1 MEISKT
7 TTGQAA
13 AEVVRTVQPILEVKD
28 LEVYYGAIHAIK
40 GLSFYVDPGEIISL
54 IGANGA
60 GKTTILQ
67 TISGI
72 LSARRGDIIFDGQ
85 NLKKVAPHKIVER
98 GLAHVPEGR
107 RMFTG
112 LSVEDNLLMGG
123 YILKSRDD
131 IKAGL
136 DQAFRFFPRLKERR
150 NQKAGTLSGGEQQM
164 LAIGRALMSKPRIL
178 LLDEPSMG
186 LSPVLTQEIFS
197 RIREIA
203 VGGTTILLVEQ
214 NASMALQLANRAYV
228 LETGRITMTG
238 PAKALLYDER
248 IQTAYLGT

>member
-1 MEISKT
+1 MS
-7 TTGQAA
+7 QAD
-13 AEVVRTVQPILEVKD
+13 ERTNKVILEVKD
-28 LEVYYGAIHAIK
+28 LEVYYSAIHALK
-40 GLSFYVDPGEIISL
+40 GLGFQVNEGEIISL

-72 LSARRGDIIFDGQ
+72 LTARSGEITFDGH
-85 NLKKVAPHKIVER
+85 NLRKMLPHQIVAA

-107 RMFTG
+107 RVFTG

-123 YILKSRDD
+123 YLVKS
-131 IKAGL
+131 KEEVNAGL
-136 DQAFRFFPRLKERR
+136 RQAYRFFPRLEERR

-164 LAIGRALMSKPRIL
+164 LAIGRALMSKPRLL

-186 LSPVLTQEIFS
+186 LSPVLTQEIFN

-203 VGGTTILLVEQ
+203 ANGTTILLVEQ

-228 LETGRITMTG
+228 METGRITMTG
-238 PAKALLYDER
+238 PAQALLHDTR
-248 IQTAYLGT
+248 IQKAYLGS